1 MTISTTGPHAR
12 QGLLRPRGGF
22 TLLELV
28 LVMVIIC
35 TVLAMASLSLRGF
48 FASRRT
54 ADAAAQIVALSQF
67 ARGRAATDGSIYRVN
82 LDVEEGK
89 YWLTAQKTGAFE
101 NITSE
106 FGRVF
111 LLPDGTAAEWVTPLD
126 ADWIAF
132 YPDGRGEV
140 AHIRLTG
147 RQGETADIVC
157 ASPAERFR
165 VISLSEGEAL

>member
-1 MTISTTGPHAR
+1 MTISTTGPNAR
-12 QGLLRPRGGF
+12 RSPSRPGAGF

-28 LVMVIIC
+28 LVMLIIC
-35 TVLAMASLSLRGF
+35 TVLGMASLSLRGF

-54 ADAAAQIVALSQF
+54 ADAAAQIITLTQF
-67 ARGRAATDGSIYRVN
+67 ARGRATADGSVYRVN

-89 YWLTAQKTGAFE
+89 YWLTVQKSGAFE
-101 NITSE
+101 NIASE

-111 LLPDGTAAEWVTPLD
+111 LLPDGTTAEWVTPLD
-126 ADWIAF
+126 ADWTTF
-132 YPDGRGEV
+132 YPDGRGEA

-157 ASPAERFR
+157 ASPAERFH

>member
-1 MTISTTGPHAR
+1 MTISTTGPNAR
-12 QGLLRPRGGF
+12 QRLIRPRAGF

-54 ADAAAQIVALSQF
+54 TDAAAQIVALTQF
-67 ARGRAATDGSIYRVN
+67 ARTRATANGNTWRVN

-89 YWLTAQKTGAFE
+89 YWLTVQKTGAFE
-101 NITSE
+101 TIASE

-111 LLPDGTAAEWVTPLD
+111 LLPDGTTAEWVTPLD

-132 YPDGRGEV
+132 YPDGRAEA

-165 VISLSEGEAL
+165 VVSSSEEETL

>member
-1 MTISTTGPHAR
+1 MTILTTGPNAR
-12 QGLLRPRGGF
+12 QGRLHQRAGF

-35 TVLAMASLSLRGF
+35 TVLAMASPSLRGF

-54 ADAAAQIVALSQF
+54 ADAAAQIVALTQF
-67 ARGRAATDGSIYRVN
+67 ARGHAATDGNTYRMN

-89 YWLTAQKTGAFE
+89 YWLTVQKTGAFE
-101 NITSE
+101 TIASE
-106 FGRVF
+106 FGREF
-111 LLPDGTAAEWVTPLD
+111 LLPDGTTAKWLTPSDAE
-126 ADWIAF
+126 WIAF
-132 YPDGRGEV
+132 YPDGRGEA

-147 RQGETADIVC
+147 RQGETTDIVC

-165 VISLSEGEAL
+165 VINLSEGEAL